1 VVEGLLT
8 SWRSPLST
16 KQIRVEL
23 AHRFA
28 VGLRDGFDYIT
39 DLDNWHEY
47 WPGFVRVEPG
57 SQWNAPRDKT
67 RLVLRL
73 LGRETE
79 ITMTLGRLEPYRL
92 VEYESEQPGLPDA
105 RHERHFSDD
114 GQGHLAYRA
123 VVEYVPRD
131 GPRGLFDRVLV
142 RRAIERA
149 LRTTVANLDERFGS
163 R

>member
-142 RRAIERA
+142 RRAIKRA
-149 LRTTVANLDERFGS
+149 LVTTLENLDARFRS